1 MSKNTRPKPVDV
13 KHENVADAVVEALVE
28 EGVRFVFGMTGD
40 TILPIIDAIYRRQ
53 DKIRYITTRVE
64 MSAVSMADGY
74 SRVTGGL
81 GVVSMHVGP
90 AVANAVLGTWTAAK
104 DNVPVMVLSANL
116 DRFRLGRDLWHEFDV
131 VGVYKKFTKFS
142 EQMVEPKDARRLV
155 RTAMQAALS
164 GLPGPV
170 HIDFPKE
177 LLAQPADIESAD
189 ISLKGGSHMGY
200 VARAT
205 RPQAAAVEQAL
216 ALLAKARNPVIIAG
230 RGVTWSR
237 AHKELQRF
245 ADALSIPVLGTEM
258 GRGNLPEDH
267 ELACGL
273 VGHFGQTTANTVLS
287 EADVVLGLSCQ
298 FHNVNT
304 INWQLVSANAKIIQV
319 EENPLE
325 LGRQYA
331 VQLGIQADCK
341 SFLED
346 ALAIITSKKLS
357 RSAADRARAVSTI
370 ASYKKKERGVFYDVD
385 LESKPIK
392 PQLIVKVLERVAKK
406 DAIFVM
412 GSGHNTHFSNFLPIR
427 RPDCYHYSIGSGTM
441 AWAFAAAL
449 GIKLALPGRQVIV
462 PTGDGDFGMNAQ
474 EIETAV
480 RENIPVTVIIYN
492 DTSFGA
498 LRIFQKGHYGDRQ
511 LGSGYGETDYVKL
524 AEAYGAVG
532 FRVDDPKDLEPVVVK
547 ALASNKVTIIDVR
560 IDPWQLAHRSPE
572 FKEFHK
578 F

>member
-1 MSKNTRPKPVDV
+1 MSENTRPDPADV
-13 KHENVADAVVEALVE
+13 KHQSAADAVVEALVD

-40 TILPIIDAIYRRQ
+40 TILPIIDAIHRRQ

-90 AVANAVLGTWTAAK
+90 AVANAVLGTWTASK
-104 DNVPVMVLSANL
+104 DNVPVMVLSANM

-142 EQMVEPKDARRLV
+142 EQMMEAKDARRLV

-170 HIDFPKE
+170 HIDFPKD
-177 LLAQPADIESAD
+177 LLAQPADVESAD
-189 ISLKGGSHMGY
+189 VSLKGGSHMGH

-205 RPQAAAVEQAL
+205 RPEASAVEQAV

-230 RGVTWSR
+230 RGVTWSK
-237 AHKELQRF
+237 AHKELVRF
-245 ADALSIPVLGTEM
+245 ADALSIPVLSTEM
-258 GRGNLPEDH
+258 GRGNMPEDH

-273 VGHFGQTTANTVLS
+273 LGHFGQTTANTVLS

-304 INWQLVSANAKIIQV
+304 INWQLASADAKIIQI

-331 VQLGIQADCK
+331 VQLGIQADSK
-341 SFLED
+341 LFLED
-346 ALAIITSKKLS
+346 ALAVVASKKLS
-357 RSAADRARAVSTI
+357 RSPADRARAVSTI
-370 ASYKKKERGVFYDVD
+370 AAYRKKERDIFYNAD
-385 LESKPIK
+385 LDAKPIK
-392 PQLIVKVLERVAKK
+392 PQLIVKVLEKVARK
-406 DAIFVM
+406 DTIFVM
-412 GSGHNTHFSNFLPIR
+412 GSGYNTHFSNFLPIH

-449 GIKLALPGRQVIV
+449 GIKLALPERQVIV

-498 LRIFQKGHYGDRQ
+498 LRIFQKGFYGDRQ
-511 LGSGYGETDYVKL
+511 LGSAYGETDFVKL

-532 FRVDDPKDLEPVVVK
+532 FRVDDPKDLEPTVVK

>member
-1 MSKNTRPKPVDV
+1 MSENTRPDPADV
-13 KHENVADAVVEALVE
+13 KHQSAADAVVEALVD

-40 TILPIIDAIYRRQ
+40 TILPIIDAIHRRQ

-90 AVANAVLGTWTAAK
+90 AVANAVLGTWTASK
-104 DNVPVMVLSANL
+104 DNVPVMVLSANM

-142 EQMVEPKDARRLV
+142 EQMMEAKDARRLV

-170 HIDFPKE
+170 HIDFPKD
-177 LLAQPADIESAD
+177 LLAQPADVESAD
-189 ISLKGGSHMGY
+189 VSLKGGSHMGH

-205 RPQAAAVEQAL
+205 RPEAPAVEQAV

-230 RGVTWSR
+230 RGVTWSK
-237 AHKELQRF
+237 AHKELVRF
-245 ADALSIPVLGTEM
+245 ADALSIPVLSTEM
-258 GRGNLPEDH
+258 GRGNMPEDH

-273 VGHFGQTTANTVLS
+273 LGHFGQTTANTVLS

-304 INWQLVSANAKIIQV
+304 INWQLASADAKIIQV

-331 VQLGIQADCK
+331 VQLGIQADSK
-341 SFLED
+341 LFLQD
-346 ALAIITSKKLS
+346 ALAVVAAKKLS
-357 RSAADRARAVSTI
+357 RPASDRARAVSTI
-370 ASYKKKERGVFYDVD
+370 AAYRKKERDIFYNAD
-385 LESKPIK
+385 LDSKPIK
-392 PQLIVKVLERVAKK
+392 PQLIVKVLEKVAGK
-406 DAIFVM
+406 DTIFVM
-412 GSGHNTHFSNFLPIR
+412 GSGYNTHFSNFLPIH

-449 GIKLALPGRQVIV
+449 GIKLALPERQVII

-498 LRIFQKGHYGDRQ
+498 LRIFQKGFYGDRQ
-511 LGSGYGETDYVKL
+511 LGSAYGETDFVKL

-532 FRVDDPKDLEPVVVK
+532 FRVDDPKDLEPTVVK

>member
-258 GRGNLPEDH
+258 GRGNMPEDH

-287 EADVVLGLSCQ
+287 EADVVLGLTQ
-298 FHNVNT
+298 
-304 INWQLVSANAKIIQV
+304 
-319 EENPLE
+319 
-325 LGRQYA
+325 
-331 VQLGIQADCK
+331 
-341 SFLED
+341 
-346 ALAIITSKKLS
+346 
-357 RSAADRARAVSTI
+357 
-370 ASYKKKERGVFYDVD
+370 
-385 LESKPIK
+385 
-392 PQLIVKVLERVAKK
+392 
-406 DAIFVM
+406 
-412 GSGHNTHFSNFLPIR
+412 
-427 RPDCYHYSIGSGTM
+427 
-441 AWAFAAAL
+441 
-449 GIKLALPGRQVIV
+449 
-462 PTGDGDFGMNAQ
+462 
-474 EIETAV
+474 
-480 RENIPVTVIIYN
+480 
-492 DTSFGA
+492 
-498 LRIFQKGHYGDRQ
+498 
-511 LGSGYGETDYVKL
+511 
-524 AEAYGAVG
+524 
-532 FRVDDPKDLEPVVVK
+532 
-547 ALASNKVTIIDVR
+547 
-560 IDPWQLAHRSPE
+560 
-572 FKEFHK
+572 
-578 F
+578 

>member
-1 MSKNTRPKPVDV
+1 MSENIRPEPAGV
-13 KHENVADAVVEALVE
+13 KHEHAAEAVVKALVE
-28 EGVRFVFGMTGD
+28 EGVKFVFGMTGD

-64 MSAVSMADGY
+64 MSAVAMADGY

-81 GVVSMHVGP
+81 GVVTMHVGP
-90 AVANAVLGTWTAAK
+90 AVANAVLGIWTASK

-131 VGVYKKFTKFS
+131 VGVFKKFTKFS
-142 EQMVEPKDARRLV
+142 EQMIEAKDARRLM

-170 HIDFPKE
+170 HVDFPKD
-177 LLAQPADIESAD
+177 LLAQRADIESSD
-189 ISLKGGSHMGY
+189 LSLKGGSHMGY

-205 RPQAAAVEQAL
+205 RPEAAAVEQAL
-216 ALLAKARNPVIIAG
+216 ALLAKARNPVIITG
-230 RGVTWSR
+230 RGVTWSK
-237 AHKELQRF
+237 AHKELERF
-245 ADALSIPVLGTEM
+245 ADALSIPVLGIEM
-258 GRGNLPEDH
+258 GRGNMPEDH

-273 VGHFGQTTANTVLS
+273 LGHFGQTTANTILS

-298 FHNVNT
+298 FRNVNT
-304 INWQLVSANAKIIQV
+304 INWQLVSADAKIIQV
-319 EENPLE
+319 EADPLD

-346 ALAIITSKKLS
+346 ALAIVASKKLS
-357 RSAADRARAVSTI
+357 RAAADRARAVSTI
-370 ASYKKKERGVFYDVD
+370 AAYKKKERDIFYNVD
-385 LESKPIK
+385 LDSKPIK
-392 PQLIVKVLERVAKK
+392 PQLIVKVLEKVARK

-412 GSGHNTHFSNFLPIR
+412 GSGHNTHFSNFLPIH
-427 RPDCYHYSIGSGTM
+427 RPDSYHYSIGSGTM

-449 GIKLALPGRQVIV
+449 GMKLALPERQVIV
-462 PTGDGDFGMNAQ
+462 PIGDGDFSMNAQ

-480 RENIPVTVIIYN
+480 RENIPITVIIYN
-492 DTSFGA
+492 DKSFGA
-498 LRIFQKGHYGDRQ
+498 LRIFQKGYYGDRQ
-511 LGSGYGETDYVKL
+511 LGSEYGETDFVKL

-532 FRVDDPKDLEPVVVK
+532 FRVDDPKDLEPTVVN

-560 IDPWQLAHRSPE
+560 IDPWELAHRSPE

>member
-1 MSKNTRPKPVDV
+1 MSENTRPDPADV
-13 KHENVADAVVEALVE
+13 KHQSAADAVVEALVD

-40 TILPIIDAIYRRQ
+40 TILPIIDAIHRRQ

-90 AVANAVLGTWTAAK
+90 AVANAVLGTWTASK
-104 DNVPVMVLSANL
+104 DNVPVMVLSANM

-142 EQMVEPKDARRLV
+142 EQMMEAKDARRLV

-170 HIDFPKE
+170 HIDFPKD
-177 LLAQPADIESAD
+177 LLAQPADVESAD
-189 ISLKGGSHMGY
+189 VSLKGGSHMGH

-205 RPQAAAVEQAL
+205 RPEAPAVEQAV

-230 RGVTWSR
+230 RGVTWSK
-237 AHKELQRF
+237 AHKELVRF
-245 ADALSIPVLGTEM
+245 ADALSIPVLSTEM
-258 GRGNLPEDH
+258 GRGNMPEDH

-273 VGHFGQTTANTVLS
+273 LGHFGQTTANTVLS

-304 INWQLVSANAKIIQV
+304 INWQLASADAKIIQV

-331 VQLGIQADCK
+331 VQLGIQADSK
-341 SFLED
+341 LFLQD
-346 ALAIITSKKLS
+346 ALAVVAAKKLS
-357 RSAADRARAVSTI
+357 RPASDRARAVSTI
-370 ASYKKKERGVFYDVD
+370 AAYRKKERDIFYNAD
-385 LESKPIK
+385 LDSKPIK
-392 PQLIVKVLERVAKK
+392 PQLIVKVLEKVAGK
-406 DAIFVM
+406 DTIFVM
-412 GSGHNTHFSNFLPIR
+412 GSGYNTHFSNFLPIH

-449 GIKLALPGRQVIV
+449 GIKLALPERQVIV

-498 LRIFQKGHYGDRQ
+498 LRIFQKGFYGDRQ
-511 LGSGYGETDYVKL
+511 LGSAYGETDFVKL

-532 FRVDDPKDLEPVVVK
+532 FRVDEPKDLEPIVVK

>member
-1 MSKNTRPKPVDV
+1 MSENIRPESEYV
-13 KHENVADAVVEALVE
+13 KHQSAADTVVEALVD

-40 TILPIIDAIYRRQ
+40 TILPIIDAIHRRQ

-64 MSAVSMADGY
+64 MSAVSMADGS

-90 AVANAVLGTWTAAK
+90 AVANAVLGTWTASK
-104 DNVPVMVLSANL
+104 DNVPVMVLSANM

-131 VGVYKKFTKFS
+131 VGVYRKFTKFS
-142 EQMVEPKDARRLV
+142 EQMMEAKDARRLV

-170 HIDFPKE
+170 HIDFPKD
-177 LLAQPADIESAD
+177 LLAQPADVESAD
-189 ISLKGGSHMGY
+189 VSLKGGSHMGH

-205 RPQAAAVEQAL
+205 RPEAPAVEQAV

-230 RGVTWSR
+230 RGVTWSK
-237 AHKELQRF
+237 AHKELVRF
-245 ADALSIPVLGTEM
+245 ADALSIPVLSTEM
-258 GRGNLPEDH
+258 GRGNMPEDH

-273 VGHFGQTTANTVLS
+273 LGHFGQTTANTVLT

-304 INWQLVSANAKIIQV
+304 INWQLASADAKIIQI
-319 EENPLE
+319 EENPWE

-331 VQLGIQADCK
+331 VQLGIQADSK
-341 SFLED
+341 LFLED
-346 ALAIITSKKLS
+346 ALAVVASKKLS

-370 ASYKKKERGVFYDVD
+370 AAYRKKERDIFYNAD
-385 LESKPIK
+385 LDAKRIK
-392 PQLIVKVLERVAKK
+392 PQLIVKVLEKVARK
-406 DAIFVM
+406 DTIFVM
-412 GSGHNTHFSNFLPIR
+412 GSGYNTHFSNFLPIH

-449 GIKLALPGRQVIV
+449 GIKLALAERQVIV

-498 LRIFQKGHYGDRQ
+498 LRIFQKGFYGDRP
-511 LGSGYGETDYVKL
+511 LGSAYGETDFVKL

-532 FRVDDPKDLEPVVVK
+532 FRVDDPKDLEPTVVK